1 MYPGIHALTTPDKP
15 ALIMAA
21 TGKQVAYAA
30 LEDRSL
36 RIANW
41 LRSQGLKRGDVIAL
55 LADNDARTF
64 DVYWAAQRCGLYLTA
79 IDVHLKRD
87 EVRYILENSG
97 ARALF
102 LGDTGADL
110 AGAWDALPQLVHRVS
125 FEEGVTDFLPL
136 EALIASASSVRP
148 AHEPRG
154 SDMLYSSGTTGRPKG
169 VCPPLPER
177 DISQPGDTVVAMF
190 GGHFGLNNETVYL
203 SPAPLYH
210 AAPLR
215 TCAAVQ
221 ALGGTTIIMEKFDA
235 ETSLAL
241 IDRYRVNASQWVPTM
256 FVRMLKLPEEIRA
269 KYDVRSLQ
277 VAIHAAAPCPVDVKH
292 EMMRWWGPILF
303 EYYSCT
309 ELNGM
314 TIIRPEEWLQKPGSV
329 GKAVLGVIHI
339 CDEAGE
345 ALSTGQNGLVYF
357 ERDVIPFEYHGD
369 EEKTRSTQH
378 PKNPMWT
385 SVGDIGHVDDD
396 GFLFLTD
403 RKAFMIISGGLNI
416 YPQEVENAL
425 ALHPAISDIA
435 VIGVPDHEM
444 GEQVKAVVTLAPGH
458 SGSPELAR
466 QIIDFAKSKVAS
478 YKAPRSVDFVE
489 TLPRTPTGK
498 LLKGEL
504 RKAYLSSAT
513 P

>member
-21 TGKQVAYAA
+21 TGRQVTYAA

-41 LRSQGLKRGDVIAL
+41 LRSQGFKRGDVIAL

-79 IDVHLKRD
+79 INVHLKRD

-102 LGDTGADL
+102 LGNTGAEL
-110 AGAWDALPQLVHRVS
+110 VGAWDALPHLVHRVS

-154 SDMLYSSGTTGRPKG
+154 GDMLYSSGTTGRPKG
-169 VCPPLPER
+169 VCPSLPDR

-221 ALGGTTIIMEKFDA
+221 ALGGTAIVMEKFDA

-277 VAIHAAAPCPVDVKH
+277 VAIHAAAPA
-292 EMMRWWGPILF
+292 
-303 EYYSCT
+303 
-309 ELNGM
+309 
-314 TIIRPEEWLQKPGSV
+314 Q
-329 GKAVLGVIHI
+329 
-339 CDEAGE
+339 
-345 ALSTGQNGLVYF
+345 
-357 ERDVIPFEYHGD
+357 
-369 EEKTRSTQH
+369 
-378 PKNPMWT
+378 
-385 SVGDIGHVDDD
+385 
-396 GFLFLTD
+396 
-403 RKAFMIISGGLNI
+403 
-416 YPQEVENAL
+416 
-425 ALHPAISDIA
+425 
-435 VIGVPDHEM
+435 
-444 GEQVKAVVTLAPGH
+444 
-458 SGSPELAR
+458 
-466 QIIDFAKSKVAS
+466 
-478 YKAPRSVDFVE
+478 
-489 TLPRTPTGK
+489 
-498 LLKGEL
+498 
-504 RKAYLSSAT
+504 
-513 P
+513 

>member
-1 MYPGIHALTTPDKP
+1 M
-15 ALIMAA
+15 
-21 TGKQVAYAA
+21 
-30 LEDRSL
+30 L
-36 RIANW
+36 R
-41 LRSQGLKRGDVIAL
+41 L
-55 LADNDARTF
+55 L
-64 DVYWAAQRCGLYLTA
+64 VLLLLLLTA
-79 IDVHLKRD
+79 EGL
-87 EVRYILENSG
+87 LQP
-97 ARALF
+97 LF
-102 LGDTGADL
+102 QLVAPL
-110 AGAWDALPQLVHRVS
+110 PLPALPQLLAVVVRQCLVDGQGAAWAVTGLPAEVGRGFARTELKAALIQGGEPGLPALPQLLPLLRGEGVHRLVVHQDLQLHHLRRRIVG
-125 FEEGVTDFLPL
+125 EA
-136 EALIASASSVRP
+136 EALELAKGTAALPPSSADPEDLAAILYTS
-148 AHEPRG
+148 G
-154 SDMLYSSGTTGRPKG
+154 STGRPKG

-221 ALGGTTIIMEKFDA
+221 ALGGTAIIMEKFDA